1 MERHYTLYR
10 IFKRLLLWVLPFA
23 FVGWITGHFWLS
35 ISLSLACALLWNYL
49 FLHRLNM
56 WLWQSRTMLPPHA
69 PGMWSDIYDGIY
81 RTLRRAQIKRRQL
94 AVLLQR
100 FRQAA
105 EAMPD
110 ASMVLQRNGN
120 IEWTNKLA
128 QIYFGLRWPADK
140 GIQVTNLIR
149 DPRFKKYFEK
159 GEFDEPFTLNSPQGD
174 DRELELRVMT
184 YSEDELL
191 LIARDV
197 TQLRKLERM
206 RKDFVAN
213 VSHEL
218 KTPLTVMNGY
228 LEMMDSPTKLPPE
241 MLDKAV
247 HDMSL
252 QTQRMQK
259 MVNQLL
265 LLSRMESQMQDN
277 FTKRVEVGAV
287 LRQILNEMRPLF
299 TDKDIYLDAHIDENL
314 HVWGNEEKLHAACS
328 NLLTNAIKYTPP
340 NGQITLRWHKVGPFA
355 EFSVADTGN
364 GIAHEHIPRLT
375 ERFYRVDK
383 DRNSATGGTGLGLS
397 IVKHA
402 LEHHRTY
409 LQVESR
415 IGQGSRFWFRLA
427 PELLSQPD

>member
-1 MERHYTLYR
+1 MERHYTLNR
-10 IFKRLLLWVLPFA
+10 ILKRLLFWVLPFA
-23 FVGWITGHFWLS
+23 LIGWLS
-35 ISLSLACALLWNYL
+35 GYFWPSVSLALALALFWNYL

-56 WLWQSRTMLPPHA
+56 WLWQSRTMLPPRA

-81 RTLRRAQIKRRQL
+81 RTLRRAQTKRRQL

-149 DPRFKKYFEK
+149 QPGFKKYFEK
-159 GEFDEPFTLNSPQGD
+159 GQFDEPFTLNSPQGD
-174 DRELELRVMT
+174 ERELELRIMT

-191 LIARDV
+191 LVARDV

-228 LEMMDSPTKLPPE
+228 LEMMDSPKTMPPE
-241 MLDKAV
+241 MLEKAV
-247 HDMSL
+247 QDMTL

-265 LLSRMESQMQDN
+265 MLSRMESQMQDT
-277 FTKRVEVGAV
+277 FTKRVDVGTL

-299 TDKDIYLDAHIDENL
+299 TDKDIYLDAHIDESL
-314 HVWGNEEKLHAACS
+314 SVWGNEEKLHAACS
-328 NLLTNAIKYTPP
+328 NLLTNAIKYTPQH
-340 NGQITLRWHKVGPFA
+340 GQVTVRWHKVGPFA
-355 EFSVADTGN
+355 EFSVADTGS
-364 GIAHEHIPRLT
+364 GIALEHIPRLT

-402 LEHHRTY
+402 LEHHRSH
-409 LQVESR
+409 LQVDSR
-415 IGQGSRFWFRLA
+415 IGQGSRFWFRIS